1 LFELEHGFNI
11 IGTLFINLTETV
23 VEKNNSKTHHRRSRN
38 QFLFRWTPPYRSR
51 IFSHSWVSSEIN
63 ICVQTWL

>member
-1 LFELEHGFNI
+1 MFELKQGFNI
-11 IGTLFINLTETV
+11 IGRLFINLTETV

-51 IFSHSWVSSEIN
+51 IFSHWD
-63 ICVQTWL
+63 